1 MDRLQNQIIDLNQ
14 KVDGLYQIVEHLS
27 NQISTFVTDKQE
39 QSAQLKENFSD
50 TVEFRRVERRNQDG
64 NELLMSH
71 KDILNDDSSW
81 DSHTEYDS
89 EKNLPPEIQIRR
101 LTVQLTAAY
110 NRIAALEEQLLARR
124 IHV

>member
-50 TVEFRRVERRNQDG
+50 TVEFRRVERRNQDS